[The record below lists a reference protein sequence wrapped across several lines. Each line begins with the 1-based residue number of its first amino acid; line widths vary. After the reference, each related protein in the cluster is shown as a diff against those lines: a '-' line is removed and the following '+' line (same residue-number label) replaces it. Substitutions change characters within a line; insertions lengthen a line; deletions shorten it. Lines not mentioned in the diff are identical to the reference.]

1 MAAAKGS
8 RAGRDFTLLGLCFLE
23 AAVSISVSKYTP
35 PVKWR
40 LFGLLIS
47 RGCLAFGP
55 SFDQ

>member
-8 RAGRDFTLLGLCFLE
+8 RAGRDFTLLGCFLE
-23 AAVSISVSKYTP
+23 AAVSISISKSP
-35 PVKWR
+35 PKWR

-47 RGCLAFGP
+47 RGLAFGP